1 MVQDKIKQYFNY
13 FKGLSVENNTIILQ
27 LILKPNWRQLEIGS
41 PENIKVSQ
49 DDENPNL
56 YYIFGLLDK
65 TNVDEIMDYGET
77 LIQTNIELEKKKELF
92 EAKKN
97 ELIQIFNDKNID
109 ELRSLKISLD
119 CHNKGGDCF
128 KMQPKKQL
136 RKSSNAK
143 KEPVNEEPVNEEP
156 VNETENS
163 PKNELTKNK
172 EESIIISGNDVD
184 KLDL

>member
-49 DDENPNL
+49 DDANPNL

-119 CHNKGGDCF
+119 CHNKGGDCL

-136 RKSSNAK
+136 TKSSRPK
-143 KEPVNEEPVNEEP
+143 KEPVI
-156 VNETENS
+156 ETENS